1 MKYIRIVLIIIFVCS
16 AVMFGLGR
24 LESQKNKEA
33 SMIAQEIAGKE
44 DAEDGKEDIPE
55 EVEKN
60 IYKDDA
66 FAEELTS
73 TDLEALREINE
84 DVLGW
89 IVIPGTMVDYPLMR
103 SIDNEF
109 YLNHSWDGSKNI
121 AGAIFIEQMSS
132 EDLSDFHTIIY
143 GHRQKDGTMFAS
155 LKYYNSEEYWNDNRY
170 VYIYDD
176 SGVHKYEVFSAY
188 EASVKNYTYQIGFSG
203 DESKQRFLDFCTG
216 ESVIETGITP
226 TVEDSILTLSTC
238 TATGSNSKRWVV
250 QAKLVK

>member
-1 MKYIRIVLIIIFVCS
+1 MKYIRILLFIIFVGS
-16 AVMFGLGR
+16 VVMFGMGR

-33 SMIAQEIAGKE
+33 SMIAQDIADKETTEDEKE
-44 DAEDGKEDIPE
+44 DTSA

-60 IYKDDA
+60 IYKDDT

-73 TDLEALREINE
+73 TDLEALREVNK

-89 IVIPGTMVDYPLMR
+89 IVIPGTMLDYPLMK
-103 SIDNEF
+103 SIDNDF
-109 YLNHSWDGSKNI
+109 YLNHSWDGSKNS

-132 EDLSDFHTIIY
+132 EDLSDFHTLIY

-155 LKYYNSEEYWNDNRY
+155 LKYYNSKEYWNDNRY

-176 SGVHKYEVFSAY
+176 NGVHKYEVFSAY
-188 EASVKNYTYQIGFSG
+188 EASVKNYTYQVGFSG

-216 ESVIETGITP
+216 ESVIDTGVVP
-226 TVEDSILTLSTC
+226 TVEDNILTLSTC

>member
-1 MKYIRIVLIIIFVCS
+1 MKYIRILLFIIFVGS
-16 AVMFGLGR
+16 VVMFGMGR

-33 SMIAQEIAGKE
+33 SMIAQEIADKE
-44 DAEDGKEDIPE
+44 TTEDEKVDTSA

-73 TDLEALREINE
+73 TDLEALREVNK

-89 IVIPGTMVDYPLMR
+89 IVIPGTMLDYPLMK
-103 SIDNEF
+103 SIDNDF
-109 YLNHSWDGSKNI
+109 YLNHSWDGSKNS

-132 EDLSDFHTIIY
+132 EDLSDFHTLIY

-155 LKYYNSEEYWNDNRY
+155 LKYYNSKEYWNDNRY

-176 SGVHKYEVFSAY
+176 NGVHKYEVFSAY
-188 EASVKNYTYQIGFSG
+188 EASVKNYTYQVGFSG

-216 ESVIETGITP
+216 ESVIDTGVVP
-226 TVEDSILTLSTC
+226 TVEDNILTLSTC